1 MARVIADAD
10 LTRALCGPDR
20 LHIAAYEGART
31 HVLAGSTMGIREL
44 ARRAAMLGMP
54 ADVLSGTIAMHSP
67 AMARCVAPLRGV
79 FSATQVS
86 APHRRGIST
95 ITGQLITADDDIAD
109 LLARQVSMPVL
120 FARAMTQAAQ
130 GADLIVVAGPDAG
143 LAAAAAGCA
152 GIPAIAI
159 PALASAGLADAIP
172 VGGTGTGDAGAVFP
186 ARTVAAL
193 FAAGAISDLLP
204 FLTTTS
210 PADTLASRTVPRM
223 RNAEPAAP
231 RHERHEP
238 AGQHEDALDPR
249 SKVRSGN

>member
-1 MARVIADAD
+1 
-10 LTRALCGPDR
+10 
-20 LHIAAYEGART
+20 
-31 HVLAGSTMGIREL
+31 
-44 ARRAAMLGMP
+44 
-54 ADVLSGTIAMHSP
+54 
-67 AMARCVAPLRGV
+67 
-79 FSATQVS
+79 
-86 APHRRGIST
+86 
-95 ITGQLITADDDIAD
+95 
-109 LLARQVSMPVL
+109 MPVL
-120 FARAMTQAAQ
+120 FAQAMTQAAQ

-172 VGGTGTGDAGAVFP
+172 VGGTGTGRTGTGSTGTGDAGAVFP

-193 FAAGAISDLLP
+193 FAAGAVSDLLP
-204 FLTTTS
+204 FLTTTRT
-210 PADTLASRTVPRM
+210 ADTLASRTVPRM

>member
-1 MARVIADAD
+1 MARVTADAD

-20 LHIAAYEGART
+20 LHIAAYEGPRT

-44 ARRAAMLGMP
+44 ARRAATLGMP
-54 ADVLSGTIAMHSP
+54 ADVLDGTIAMHSP

-79 FSATQVS
+79 FSATQAS
-86 APHRRGIST
+86 APQRRVIST

-120 FARAMTQAAQ
+120 FAQAMTQAAQ

-152 GIPAIAI
+152 GIPAVAI
-159 PALASAGLADAIP
+159 P
-172 VGGTGTGDAGAVFP
+172 AVFP

-193 FAAGAISDLLP
+193 FAAGAIADLLP
-204 FLTTTS
+204 FLAPAR

-223 RNAEPAAP
+223 RNAEPARPAPDPALGAPRPPAP